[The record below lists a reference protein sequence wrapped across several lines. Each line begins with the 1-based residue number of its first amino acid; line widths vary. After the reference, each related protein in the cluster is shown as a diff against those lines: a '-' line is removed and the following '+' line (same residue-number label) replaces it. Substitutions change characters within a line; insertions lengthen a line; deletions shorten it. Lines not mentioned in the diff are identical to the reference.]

1 MRIYINGRFL
11 TQRITGVQR
20 YALEITKALDN
31 LISKDTAF
39 QKHEYIVI
47 APKNVLYKVKLKNMS
62 FVQRGILKGHLWEQF
77 ELPVYSRDGFLMN
90 FCNCAPLIKRNQT
103 VTIHDAAVSAV
114 PHAFSLAFRTWYKM
128 MFMWLGRSLKQIFT
142 VSEFSKK
149 ELHKYYG
156 IPLNKIHVTYNGID
170 HIKNL
175 EVDEGIIDREDL
187 KEKKYVLAV
196 SSMNPSKNFSLV
208 LDVARLMPDVEFI
221 IAGGSNEK
229 VFKSAG
235 LDVPQNARLIGYV
248 SDEELMAL
256 YRHASVFVYPS
267 LYEGFG
273 IPPLEAMMCGCP
285 VVVSDIEVFHEV
297 YGDSVEYCDFK
308 DERLWMRVLKE
319 VIEYTNCK
327 KIDSDII
334 CNKYNWNKTV
344 YILQNVI
351 LVNELF
357 MRR

>member
-1 MRIYINGRFL
+1 MKIYINGRFL

-20 YALEITKALDN
+20 YALEITRALDS
-31 LISKDTAF
+31 LISDDKNL

-47 APKNVLYKVKLKNMS
+47 APKKVLYSIKLNNIQV
-62 FVQRGILKGHLWEQF
+62 VQKGILKGHLWEQL
-77 ELPVYSRDGFLMN
+77 ELPIYSHDGFLMN
-90 FCNCAPLIKRNQT
+90 FCNCAPLMKRNQT
-103 VTIHDAAVSAV
+103 VTIHDAAVSAM
-114 PHAFSLAFRTWYKM
+114 PNSFSWVFRTWYKL
-128 MFMWLGRSLKQIFT
+128 MFMWLGRSLEHIFT

-149 ELHKYYG
+149 ELHKYYD
-156 IPLNKIHVTYNGID
+156 IPLSKIYVTYNGID
-170 HIKNL
+170 HIKRL
-175 EVDEGIIDREDL
+175 KADESIIDREDL
-187 KEKKYVLAV
+187 KGKKYVLAV
-196 SSMNPSKNFSLV
+196 SSMNPSKNFPLV

-285 VVVSDIEVFHEV
+285 GVVSDIEVFHEV
-297 YGDSVEYCDFK
+297 YGDNVEYCDFK

-344 YILQNVI
+344 YILQDI
-351 LVNELF
+351 IF
-357 MRR
+357 GK

>member
-1 MRIYINGRFL
+1 
-11 TQRITGVQR
+11 
-20 YALEITKALDN
+20 
-31 LISKDTAF
+31 
-39 QKHEYIVI
+39 
-47 APKNVLYKVKLKNMS
+47 MS
-62 FVQRGILKGHLWEQF
+62 
-77 ELPVYSRDGFLMN
+77 
-90 FCNCAPLIKRNQT
+90 
-103 VTIHDAAVSAV
+103 
-114 PHAFSLAFRTWYKM
+114 
-128 MFMWLGRSLKQIFT
+128 
-142 VSEFSKK
+142 
-149 ELHKYYG
+149 
-156 IPLNKIHVTYNGID
+156 
-170 HIKNL
+170 
-175 EVDEGIIDREDL
+175 DL
-187 KEKKYVLAV
+187 K
-196 SSMNPSKNFSLV
+196 
-208 LDVARLMPDVEFI
+208 FI
-221 IAGGSNEK
+221 IAGDSNAK

-235 LDVPQNARLIGYV
+235 LDVPHNVRLIGYV
-248 SDEELMAL
+248 SDEELMVL

-344 YILQNVI
+344 YILQNIV